1 MSTLSNLSIAP
12 ITTSPAAPAQPQ
24 ASERT
29 EKIHKA
35 AQEFESLLIK
45 QLLSAAK
52 MGGEA
57 KGGYGDMGLDALAS
71 GVEKAG
77 GLGLARRLEE
87 AISPASLHH
96 HRPAGHEGG

>member
-1 MSTLSNLSIAP
+1 MSTPLNLSVTPIA
-12 ITTSPAAPAQPQ
+12 TSPAAQPQ
-24 ASERT
+24 ASERAD
-29 EKIHKA
+29 KIHRA

-87 AISPASLHH
+87 AISPASLQHH
-96 HRPAGHEGG
+96 QPTGHEGG

>member
-1 MSTLSNLSIAP
+1 MSIPTNLSVSP
-12 ITTSPAAPAQPQ
+12 ISTSPVGQPHP
-24 ASERT
+24 SERAD
-29 EKIHKA
+29 KLHRA
-35 AQEFESLLIK
+35 AQEFESLLVK

-57 KGGYGDMGLDALAS
+57 KGGYGDMGLDALAN

-87 AISPASLHH
+87 AISPAHLQHH
-96 HRPAGHEGG
+96 GPTGHEGG